1 MNAFEQG
8 ITKQG
13 CVKTCHYKNKCILL
27 CFKRDK
33 N

>member
-13 CVKTCHYKNKCILL
+13 CVKKCPYKNERILL